1 MELKSIAAIIL
12 ISIAIVVLFFS
23 FKAVSKVT
31 MGPASVFASISNIFS
46 PLRYFLE
53 NIAKITSKTDEE
65 IYKIETPKIVKAV
78 YLTSWSA
85 GYSSR
90 VDYVINLAKTAGVNA
105 VVIDIKDYSGYVAY
119 DSKLPEVISYN
130 TKSLKIPD
138 VGSLIKKLH
147 KEGIYTVARIVV
159 FQDPA
164 LAAARNDWAIQGKN
178 NVSFFSLWA
187 AALSLWFDN
196 LKLSWVDPS
205 SEDVWNYNIAI
216 AKEASDLG
224 FDEINFDYVRFP
236 SDGDLKNMSF
246 PFWDGK
252 TSKHLIIKK
261 FFEKIRESLPNKKIS
276 IDLFGLT
283 TINYDDLGVGQI
295 IEDAFENFD
304 YICPM
309 VYPSHYASGFLG
321 YENPAQ
327 YPYEV
332 VKYSMESANRRLVQY
347 KEGIKES
354 NNDGGEANNRGIS
367 AKLRPWLQDFNMGA
381 VYDQDMVKAEI
392 NASFQA
398 LGQDYSG
405 FMLWNASNIYHDLA
419 IKSEN

>member
-1 MELKSIAAIIL
+1 MKLKSIAVIIL
-12 ISIAIVVLFFS
+12 ISIVIVILFFS
-23 FKAVSKVT
+23 FKTVSKITV
-31 MGPASVFASISNIFS
+31 GPASVFASISNIFS

-53 NIAKITSKTDEE
+53 NIVEITSKTKEDEE
-65 IYKIETPKIVKAV
+65 IHKIETPKIVKAV

-85 GYSSR
+85 GYGSR
-90 VDYVINLAKTAGVNA
+90 VNYVINLAKTVGVNA
-105 VVIDIKDYSGYVAY
+105 VVIDIKDYSGYVFY
-119 DSKLPEVISYN
+119 DSKVPAVIEYGA
-130 TKSLKIPD
+130 KKRRIP
-138 VGSLIKKLH
+138 VNSLINQLH
-147 KEGIYTVARIVV
+147 KENIYTIARIVV
-159 FQDPA
+159 FQDPV
-164 LAAARNDWAIQGKN
+164 LAKNRHDLAIYQKDEI
-178 NVSFFSLWA
+178 SLFLSYFSA
-187 AALSLWFDN
+187 SLSLWLDN
-196 LKLSWVDPS
+196 LKLSWVDPA

-216 AKEASDLG
+216 AKEASELG

-252 TSKHLIIKK
+252 TPKHLIIKK
-261 FFEKIRESLPNKKIS
+261 FFEKVRETLPDKKIS
-276 IDLFGLT
+276 VDLFGHT
-283 TINYDDLGVGQI
+283 TINYDDLRVGQV
-295 IEDAFENFD
+295 IEDAFEYFD

-405 FMLWNASNIYHDLA
+405 FMLWNASNIYHGSA
-419 IKSEN
+419 IK